1 MRTLIFL
8 ASGILFLSTTSCGK
22 YYECSCTTTSVIV
35 AGGTTTSSFN
45 GTSSTYGRRM
55 KKDQAQA
62 ACDHEREAIESNVN
76 KGATDNGNYPLS
88 SGSSITTACE
98 LK

>member
-1 MRTLIFL
+1 
-8 ASGILFLSTTSCGK
+8 
-22 YYECSCTTTSVIV
+22 
-35 AGGTTTSSFN
+35 
-45 GTSSTYGRRM
+45 M